1 MGDFRVNPEALNR
14 EGNRINE
21 LATNFG
27 ANRRRINEII
37 QRIEASQ
44 YVSADAKAIA
54 DEIRSYNPML
64 EKIEQKLDEHGNFAK
79 MAVRR
84 TEATQN
90 DIISSINRNV
100 VE

>member
-21 LATNFG
+21 LAENFWV
-27 ANRRRINEII
+27 NRRKINEII

-44 YVSADAKAIA
+44 YISADAKAIA
-54 DEIRSYNPML
+54 NEIRSYNPTL
-64 EKIEQKLDEHGNFAK
+64 EKIEQKLNEHGNFAK

-84 TEATQN
+84 TEATQS
-90 DIISSINRNV
+90 DIISSINGNIN
-100 VE
+100 